1 MEEVKKKYPELRVV
15 LTLGK
20 DGSVYSYKDEYIR
33 QQIHKVKAV
42 DTTAAGDTFTG
53 YFISTALKLTVKEA
67 MQYASIAA
75 GIAASRNGAAP
86 SIPEYAEVDEVIKK
100 TSA

>member
-1 MEEVKKKYPELRVV
+1 M
-15 LTLGK
+15 
-20 DGSVYSYKDEYIR
+20 
-33 QQIHKVKAV
+33 
-42 DTTAAGDTFTG
+42 
-53 YFISTALKLTVKEA
+53 YFMSTVLKLTVKEA
-67 MQYASIAA
+67 MQYASTAA